1 MKVTNGLAVVSL
13 VSLFS
18 MNALANIPTIAM
30 VSNDVLIKT
39 QHTTSTKAKAETV
52 NKGAVAVSMSL
63 EQRLQAQLDASLEK
77 NFLEETVK

>member
-1 MKVTNGLAVVSL
+1 MKVTNSLAVISL

-39 QHTTSTKAKAETV
+39 QHTTATKAKAETV
-52 NKGAVAVSMSL
+52 KKGAVAVSMSL